1 MVRLSRLRP
10 RTPQHCTAV
19 TEAFLF
25 VGVSSGSTVMAHY
38 HGTTRRSSDSMPEDC
53 APLSLTLLVVVLH
66 SAGSAVQG

>member
-25 VGVSSGSTVMAHY
+25 LGVSSRSTVMAHH
-38 HGTTRRSSDSMPEDC
+38 HGTTRGSSGLIPEDR

>member
-1 MVRLSRLRP
+1 MVRLSRMRP

-25 VGVSSGSTVMAHY
+25 LGVSSRSTVMAHH
-38 HGTTRRSSDSMPEDC
+38 HGTTRGSSGLIPEDR